1 MLCRSFRRNQARV
14 SSQGEEFEAAVD
26 ESMAAADL
34 ALQDASVLADATNG
48 REAALCGAGRGC
60 VGGER

>member
-1 MLCRSFRRNQARV
+1 M